1 MATADPKGDRIKEL
15 EIEAVTLK
23 ERLTEKCAAL
33 TSSEK
38 AIEEKNLALT
48 ESAVYIR
55 KLKMFVDKL
64 TSAPN
69 PYATVISKIEPAKE
83 GEDHKLV
90 IFTQSQYM
98 EVNVPGKT
106 NEEVKDFFE
115 KVRRGTVLKMA
126 METMQPFA
134 IVPAHESL
142 GPIVTVRKV
151 LDGYVEIEDGE
162 KGGVKVVLSG
172 EHKLETGDR
181 VVLDHHGLIVAK
193 NLGKEEKRFVLQ
205 NTTNVRWE
213 DIGGLDEVRQTI
225 TDMIEKPIRYPEI
238 YAKYRKNPP
247 KGILLYGPPGNGKTL
262 IAKGIAT
269 SIAQIFGADASTG
282 FLHVKGPEILSKWVG
297 EAEATIRSIFERCRA
312 HKKEHGYPATVF
324 IDEADAIL
332 GKRGTGVSSDMEKTI
347 VPMFLAEM
355 DGLDDSA
362 AIIILATNRP
372 DILDPAVIRE
382 GRVDRK
388 IKIGR
393 PNKDAAASIWK
404 IHISKKPAAEGQ
416 TVEAL
421 AMLGASELYSE
432 NRPLYEI
439 ERKSG
444 GKVTVTLGHVVN
456 GAMIASIVEDAAS
469 MAINHDI
476 EKGVFT
482 GVRPENVVSAIDRL
496 YADHRHVSHKDEIED
511 LTANWKSD
519 VKSVTKIH

>member
-1 MATADPKGDRIKEL
+1 MANDPKTERIKEL
-15 EIEAVTLK
+15 EIEVAELK
-23 ERLTEKCAAL
+23 TNLTEKCEAL
-33 TSSEK
+33 TSAEK
-38 AIEEKNLALT
+38 AIESKNLTLA
-48 ESAVYIR
+48 ESALHIQ
-55 KLKMFVDKL
+55 KMTAFLRKL
-64 TSAPN
+64 TSTPN
-69 PYATVISKIEPAKE
+69 PYATVISKVEPTKE
-83 GEDHKLV
+83 GDEHKLV
-90 IFTQSQYM
+90 IYSQSQYM
-98 EVNVPGKT
+98 EVSVPGKT
-106 NEEVKDFFE
+106 PEEAKDFFG

-126 METMQPFA
+126 METMQPFD
-134 IVPAHESL
+134 IVPIHESL

-172 EHKLETGDR
+172 EHKTEVGDR

-225 TDMIEKPIRYPEI
+225 TDMIEKPIRHPEI
-238 YAKYRKNPP
+238 YAKYRKSPP

-269 SIAQIFGADASTG
+269 SIANIFGADASTG

-347 VPMFLAEM
+347 VPMFLSEM

-362 AIIILATNRP
+362 AIIVLATNRP

-388 IKIGR
+388 LKVGR
-393 PNKDAAASIWK
+393 PNKEAAASIWK
-404 IHISKKPAAEGQ
+404 IHISKKPAAEG
-416 TVEAL
+416 TSVEAL
-421 AMLGASELYSE
+421 AALGATELYSE
-432 NRPLYEI
+432 SRPLYEI

-444 GKVTVTLGHVVN
+444 PKVTVTLGHVVN

-469 MAINHDI
+469 MAINNDI
-476 EKGVFT
+476 EKGSFT
-482 GVRPENVVSAIDRL
+482 GVTPDNVVAAVNRL
-496 YADHRHVSHKDEIED
+496 YADHRHISHKDEIED

-519 VKSVTKIH
+519 VKSVVKIH